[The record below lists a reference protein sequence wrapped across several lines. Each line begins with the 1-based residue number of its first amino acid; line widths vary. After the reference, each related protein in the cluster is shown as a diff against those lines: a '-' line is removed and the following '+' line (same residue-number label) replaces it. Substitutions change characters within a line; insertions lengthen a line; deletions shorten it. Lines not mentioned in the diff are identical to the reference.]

1 MDMNDP
7 KHLFLFVGRI
17 ASGKETQGQLLA
29 DKLNA
34 PMFMTGGKIR
44 EIMASDS
51 ALGKRLKD
59 DYNKGLLMPAW
70 FATYLFQDFLLNLPD
85 DTHAVFEGT
94 GRAVAEAEDFHRVA
108 LWLGRPYTVFNLV
121 VTPETVMER
130 SLARGR
136 DAADAEETVK
146 TRLAEYEKTTAPA
159 IEYFKNQGVVVD
171 IDGEK
176 PVEAIH
182 EEVMS
187 HVNKVTS

>member
-1 MDMNDP
+1 MNNP

-29 DKLNA
+29 DKLDA

-51 ALGKRLKD
+51 QLGKRLKD

-94 GRAVAEAEDFHRVA
+94 GRAVAEAEDFHKTA
-108 LWLGRPYTVFNLV
+108 AWLGRPYTVFNLV

-130 SLARGR
+130 SLSRGR
-136 DAADAEETVK
+136 DVADTEEAVK

-159 IEYFKNQGVVVD
+159 IEYFKEQGVAVD

-182 EEVMS
+182 EEVMQY
-187 HVNKVTS
+187 VTNVVS